1 MIHAPGP
8 GGGILFSFRP
18 AASSATGKKEGWEK
32 VCRQVGL
39 DCQWLEALAHWRF
52 APSAS
57 AGKGGGALGF
67 EADWALG
74 PGGDRR
80 EGNGPR
86 AAQLR

>member
-1 MIHAPGP
+1 MLQDPAAA
-8 GGGILFSFRP
+8 SFFFLRP

-32 VCRQVGL
+32 GRRQVGL
-39 DCQWLEALAHWRF
+39 DRQRLEALAHWRF

>member
-8 GGGILFSFRP
+8 RGGVLFFFRP

-32 VCRQVGL
+32 GCRQVGP
-39 DCQWLEALAHWRF
+39 DRQWLEALAHWRF

-57 AGKGGGALGF
+57 AVKRGGALDF
-67 EADWALG
+67 EVDWALG
-74 PGGDRR
+74 PRGDRR

-86 AAQLR
+86 VAQLR

>member
-1 MIHAPGP
+1 MDTYGAP
-8 GGGILFSFRP
+8 
-18 AASSATGKKEGWEK
+18 T
-32 VCRQVGL
+32 
-39 DCQWLEALAHWRF
+39 
-52 APSAS
+52 

-86 AAQLR
+86 AAQLRWLFGPGEKDQGEEEE

>member
-1 MIHAPGP
+1 MDTYGAP
-8 GGGILFSFRP
+8 
-18 AASSATGKKEGWEK
+18 T
-32 VCRQVGL
+32 
-39 DCQWLEALAHWRF
+39 
-52 APSAS
+52 

-67 EADWALG
+67 KTDWALG